1 MFGALMRATPQTEPR
16 PSGSGASPF
25 SYCSQRF
32 FRLFGTRAAILLL
45 CACVLAA
52 GPKNA
57 AYAVVEGTV
66 FHDPGLALAHAK
78 IVIQLRDEPKSKKQQ
93 ATANDRG
100 EFEFRVPATTAV
112 YVVKAT
118 MKGFHPDQKEAAIA
132 GGAATGQERVTIN
145 LVLSPESK

>member
-1 MFGALMRATPQTEPR
+1 MTRVNEPR
-16 PSGSGASPF
+16 PKEAVSVDF
-25 SYCSQRF
+25 SHRLASQRF
-32 FRLFGTRAAILLL
+32 FRFFTTPAAILLL
-45 CACVLAA
+45 CACAAA
-52 GPKNA
+52 GGQKNA
-57 AYAVVEGTV
+57 AYAVIEGTV

-78 IVIQLRDEPKSKKQQ
+78 IVLQLRDEPKSKKQE

-100 EFEFRVPATTAV
+100 EFEFRVPATAAV

>member
-1 MFGALMRATPQTEPR
+1 MTGGTFNRSLWSRLISGGGHEPR
-16 PSGSGASPF
+16 PKEAVKS
-25 SYCSQRF
+25 CSS
-32 FRLFGTRAAILLL
+32 LKLAAPILLL

-78 IVIQLRDEPKSKKQQ
+78 IVLQLRDEPKSKKQQ